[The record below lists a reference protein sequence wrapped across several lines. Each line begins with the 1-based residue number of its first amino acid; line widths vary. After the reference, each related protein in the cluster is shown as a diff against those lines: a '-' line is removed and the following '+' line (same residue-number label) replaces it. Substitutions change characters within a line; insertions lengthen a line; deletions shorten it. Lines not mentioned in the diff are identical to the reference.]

1 MFLLL
6 MTGNGHLMTKYLCL
20 TTGFSRLATVF
31 NPLSTNVLPLPT
43 GISLPVTVINPSP
56 TDIDSCLAFID
67 FQGFLTNLWIMF
79 STCFSPQ
86 WKGTVSKINS

>member
-1 MFLLL
+1 
-6 MTGNGHLMTKYLCL
+6 MTKYLCL
-20 TTGFSRLATVF
+20 LTGFSRMATVI
-31 NPLSTNVLPLPT
+31 NPSSTNVLPSPT
-43 GISLPVTVINPSP
+43 GI
-56 TDIDSCLAFID
+56 DSCPAFID